1 MPTETWAV
9 IPTRDREDLLYHC
22 LDSLAGQVD
31 GVVVVNNSDTPLD
44 LGGNVDVINEPS
56 WPPNLSA
63 MWNRGLDH
71 VADHVLSAEW
81 NVAVIND
88 DAELPAGWAESLS
101 EALVETGAA
110 LAYTDRLGR
119 PGRVLYREPPFTPH
133 ESMSGWAFM
142 LRGGTGFRFDETLR
156 WWWADTA
163 ADFWARRNGGTVA
176 VPGSQPI
183 HHHPNGH
190 TNAHPVLAEQAGKD
204 RQRFA
209 EIHGYAP
216 W

>member
-1 MPTETWAV
+1 MVETWAV
-9 IPTRDREDLLYHC
+9 IPTRDREELLHRC

-31 GVVVVNNSDTPLD
+31 GMVVVNNSDTPLD
-44 LGGNVDVINEPS
+44 LGGNVDVINRPE

-81 NVAVIND
+81 NVVVVND
-88 DAELPAGWAESLS
+88 DAELPANWTGTLS
-101 EALVETGAA
+101 DALAETGAA

-119 PGRVLYREPPFTPH
+119 PGRVLYREPPVTPH

-142 LRGGTGFRFDETLR
+142 LRGDTGYRFDEELR
-156 WWWADTA
+156 WWWGDTA
-163 ADFWARRNGGTVA
+163 ADYWARLHGGTVA
-176 VPGSQPI
+176 VPGPQPV
-183 HHHPNGH
+183 HHCPNGH

-209 EIHGYAP
+209 EVWGPAP